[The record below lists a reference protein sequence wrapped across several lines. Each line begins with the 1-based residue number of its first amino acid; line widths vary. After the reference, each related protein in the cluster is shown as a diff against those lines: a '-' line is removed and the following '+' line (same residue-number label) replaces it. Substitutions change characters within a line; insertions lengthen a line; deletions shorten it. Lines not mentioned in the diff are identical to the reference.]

1 MRPPS
6 RLFAFLGCCGDI
18 AIMQREIALI
28 SRGGA
33 EAKMC
38 RKLRTIYAGN
48 FLFYVEECSKGRR
61 CSFERFNG

>member
-33 EAKMC
+33 EAKKR
-38 RKLRTIYAGN
+38 RKIP
-48 FLFYVEECSKGRR
+48 FYVEYQNKGRFR
-61 CSFERFNG
+61 RG